1 MILHFNNMKNYDPVD
16 IESINKT
23 EFWIVE
29 DEEEPPLLDFDELE
43 QMLYQESSAP
53 QNKRQ
58 CHGLRDED
66 DGDDVVLEVGDDID
80 LGSFGDVNMDDRSNA
95 QSGGV
100 GTSNNENE
108 DDDAWLMEGLPRN

>member
-1 MILHFNNMKNYDPVD
+1 MKNYDPVD
-16 IESINKT
+16 IESIDKT
-23 EFWIVE
+23 KFWIVE

-43 QMLYQESSAP
+43 QMLYQE
-53 QNKRQ
+53 K
-58 CHGLRDED
+58 D
-66 DGDDVVLEVGDDID
+66 DGEDVVLEVGDDID

-108 DDDAWLMEGLPRN
+108 DDDGWLMEGLPRN

>member
-1 MILHFNNMKNYDPVD
+1 MKNYDPVD

-43 QMLYQESSAP
+43 QMLYQE
-53 QNKRQ
+53 K
-58 CHGLRDED
+58 D

>member
-1 MILHFNNMKNYDPVD
+1 MKNYDPVD
-16 IESINKT
+16 IESIDKT

-29 DEEEPPLLDFDELE
+29 DEEEPPLLDFDD
-43 QMLYQESSAP
+43 MSW
-53 QNKRQ
+53 NKCFIKKVWLHKIR
-58 CHGLRDED
+58 GN
-66 DGDDVVLEVGDDID
+66 VMVYVMVGDDID

-108 DDDAWLMEGLPRN
+108 DDEACLMEGLPRN